1 MSVGNSNVMFSSSS
15 SSSSSSS
22 ATKVGELIKNLD
34 KTTIKS
40 CVIGIS
46 ELSFH
51 FINKNFAHA
60 ALFLSDKKRS
70 KLDNNTEG
78 VLIEY
83 GNYPPDDPKSKKT
96 EEDYVKDGHVIY
108 KYEFAEGG
116 VRYYT
121 NTFEEYKN
129 KFCDIGYISLNIN
142 KYEQKNCSSVIEK
155 IAPKS
160 EKIWIK
166 KNYNAIAILSGK
178 TLNCQTFICHCIDI
192 LKPTYESTFITKGIK
207 SSSISEENKESII
220 PGDIKAVLKKY
231 EDGDE

>member
-1 MSVGNSNVMFSSSS
+1 MSVGNSNVMLSSSS

-46 ELSFH
+46 ELSLH

-83 GNYPPDDPKSKKT
+83 GNYPPDEPKSKKT

-108 KYEFAEGG
+108 QYELAEGG

-160 EKIWIK
+160 AKIYIFCRFLQK
-166 KNYNAIAILSGK
+166 KQKHLY
-178 TLNCQTFICHCIDI
+178 QR
-192 LKPTYESTFITKGIK
+192 
-207 SSSISEENKESII
+207 
-220 PGDIKAVLKKY
+220 
-231 EDGDE
+231 